1 MNTNTETLTK
11 TKTRPEKPLDRY
23 PRTRDEGRDV
33 ATRFLLT
40 EKKAPSS
47 LRKSWKATRDA
58 IIEIPAEP
66 PRPTEDKLARKASG
80 LNFRQLMKRARRALR
95 RHARA
100 CKLLRDMSPD
110 SRFYKP
116 VEAQKEH
123 DALVVSSTVHEI
135 SKRTMDRP
143 RGDEPHNMNSV
154 TGTSA

>member
-1 MNTNTETLTK
+1 MK
-11 TKTRPEKPLDRY
+11 TKTLKPLDRH

-40 EKKAPSS
+40 EEKVPNSF
-47 LRKSWKATRDA
+47 RKSWKATRDS
-58 IIEIPAEP
+58 IIEVPTQAPI
-66 PRPTEDKLARKASG
+66 PTEEKLARKASG

-100 CKLLRDMSPD
+100 CKLLRAMSPD

-116 VEAQKEH
+116 VEAQKKH
-123 DALVVSSTVHEI
+123 DILVVSSVAHEI
-135 SKRTMDRP
+135 SQRTMDRP